1 MRSKFQTIDD
11 VKSGKGERGAA
22 LVMALLVSF
31 LLLVASAGLLLE
43 AAFNTQNVTDATAEQ
58 QAYSAAESGIQSA
71 INALRGN
78 VLASPLIDTTSPATT
93 QSTLNNKLNFIKALN
108 LTTSNSSS
116 DTSASPRLSRWVSY
130 DSTCTERVV
139 IGATTCDRNNG
150 YGYSLSVRDPD
161 NTGSIVSYTTSA
173 TIFDHD
179 TGNPTQVTYPR
190 SGGGPTTVITY
201 TPATVTDV
209 DMTGSPTVNFGT
221 FTVTGSGGLSQA
233 FNRFEIVVS
242 MTKPY
247 SAVRSIR
254 GWIECN
260 DTTVTGCTSPM
271 KIIFDAQSYTLQ
283 GSVINLSLA
292 GGVNQTIVGPPQRYG
307 YEATL
312 SGTLQVSGTMSSP
325 EPTRLLLTSTG
336 YGPRGASKT
345 LQAIIQKDFFNG
357 LSAPATLTL
366 VGPQTVP
373 AGSCQSPPCPDFTFN
388 PGSSA
393 VTVYTGDDMVSTDI
407 IPPVGTTNADNLSTV
422 EDSVAGNPPHPF
434 NGTVVGSPTDIS
446 VETPWW
452 LQSPSTLDTAV
463 RQLYTTANA
472 SGRFFASGTQPS
484 SFGNYTT
491 GQGITFCDGDCTFT
505 GDGGGILV
513 VTGKLTLRGNFSF
526 KGMIIVT
533 GKYGVDRSGGGTG
546 TIQGNMVIS
555 PYYGSRI
562 EDGITPTSTA
572 TFLAPQYDMSGGG
585 NSTIA
590 YNSAA
595 VAGGLVAVSNFVL
608 GVVEK

>member
-1 MRSKFQTIDD
+1 M
-11 VKSGKGERGAA
+11 
-22 LVMALLVSF
+22 VMALLVSF

-71 INALRGN
+71 INAFRGN

-93 QSTLNNKLNFIKALN
+93 QSTLNNKLNFIKALT
-108 LTTSNSSS
+108 LSTSNDPA
-116 DTSASPRLSRWVSY
+116 DTSTTPRLSRWLSY
-130 DSTCTERVV
+130 NSTCTERVV

-150 YGYSLSVRDPD
+150 YGYSLTVRDPD
-161 NTGSIVSYTTSA
+161 NTGSIVSYSTTA

-179 TGNPTQVTYPR
+179 TGNATQVTYPR
-190 SGGGPTTVITY
+190 SGGSPTTVIQY
-201 TPATVTDV
+201 VPNTVTDM
-209 DMTGSPTVNFGT
+209 DMTGSPTVNFGS
-221 FTVTGSGGLSQA
+221 FVVTGTGGLSEA
-233 FNRFEIVVS
+233 FNRFEIVVT

-247 SAVRSIR
+247 SAVRTIR

-260 DTTVTGCTSPM
+260 DTSTTGCTSNNPP
-271 KIIFDAQSYTLQ
+271 KIIFDAQTYTLQ
-283 GSVINLSLA
+283 GSLISLNFSW
-292 GGVNQTIVGPPQRYG
+292 GSPVNQTIVGPPQRYG
-307 YEATL
+307 YEANL
-312 SGTLQVSGTMSSP
+312 QAGTNIITGTMSPP

-366 VGPQTVP
+366 VGPASVP
-373 AGSCQSPPCPDFTFN
+373 AGSCVSSPCPDFTFN

-407 IPPVGTTNADNLSTV
+407 IPPVGTTNPDNLSEV
-422 EDSVAGNPPHPF
+422 EDSVAGLPPHPF
-434 NGTVVGSPTDIS
+434 NGTVIGSPTDIS

-452 LQSPSTLDTAV
+452 LQSPSSLDNAV
-463 RQLYTTANA
+463 KQLYTTANA
-472 SGRFFASGTQPS
+472 SGRFFPSGTQPS
-484 SFGNYTT
+484 SFGDYTSGT
-491 GQGITFCDGDCTFT
+491 GITFCDGDCTFT
-505 GDGGGILV
+505 GNGGGILV
-513 VTGKLTLRGNFSF
+513 VTGKLTLNGNFNF

-533 GKYGVDRSGGGTG
+533 GKFGVDRQGAGTG
-546 TIQGNMVIS
+546 TIQGNMVVA

-562 EDGITPTSTA
+562 QDGISPTSTA
-572 TFLAPQYDMSGGG
+572 TFLSPQYDMSGGG